1 MRPSEAD
8 SLVSHDQRLT
18 ACSRSGVRV
27 ARRAARAEGGAA
39 AAAPLDPAQ
48 ERLGTVLREA
58 RVRRS
63 LSLSDV
69 ARETG
74 ISASFLS
81 LVENGKSDI
90 AIGRLVRLLSFYEIP
105 LRDVVSNDPTEER
118 AVMRSGEGR
127 LLPSG
132 EEGIRFLLLTS
143 SGKEL
148 MMPMLIVFE
157 PGAELAEHGSHD
169 GDEFVYVLDGRLV
182 LDLKDD
188 GRRTLFAGDSAYY
201 DATQPHLFRNAS
213 DKEPLRIICVDAP
226 PSLSG

>member
-1 MRPSEAD
+1 M
-8 SLVSHDQRLT
+8 
-18 ACSRSGVRV
+18 
-27 ARRAARAEGGAA
+27 
-39 AAAPLDPAQ
+39 
-48 ERLGTVLREA
+48 LREA
-58 RVRRS
+58 RAGRS

-105 LRDVVSNDPTEER
+105 VGDVVSGEPTDDR

-132 EEGIRFLLLTS
+132 EEGISFLLLTS
-143 SGKEL
+143 STKDL

-157 PGAELAEHGSHD
+157 PGTELAEHGSHA
-169 GDEFVYVLDGRLV
+169 GDEFVYVLNGTLV
-182 LDLKDD
+182 LDLKGD
-188 GRRTLFAGDSAYY
+188 GTRTLLAGDSTYY
-201 DATQPHLFRNAS
+201 DAKQPHLFRNGS
-213 DKEPLRIICVDAP
+213 QKEPLRIICVDAP
-226 PSLSG
+226 PNLSG